1 MKAWRRFL
9 GGRIRH
15 ARPVA
20 ILAHAVVAAIAYLG
34 AVVVTSGSQGDEQLP
49 VLILR
54 TLPILLIIRLSA
66 YQVFHLYDAVWA
78 YLSIGDLIA
87 ILKATT
93 MASLLAAVPI
103 ALLVPAEMAARI
115 VIIDWIFCSTLIAG
129 ARLALRIT
137 AERHATQVA
146 EQDDTPRRALIV
158 GAGAGAAALLRE
170 LHQNPRLP
178 YDVLGLVDDDRSKQ
192 QRRIHGVRV
201 LGLVQDVPR
210 LVREEAIEEILIA
223 IPSGTQ
229 PERQKVI
236 ATCLESGVPLRT
248 VPTLAEILEGRR
260 LGELRDIDPIDLLG
274 RAPIRA
280 DYGLLAQQIAGRR
293 ILVTGAG
300 GSIGSELCR
309 QITRLRP
316 DLLILYERAE
326 TSLNSIS
333 LELGDEYPDVKT
345 AAIVGD
351 IRDAAKVDEVIAGYA
366 PDVIYHAAAYKHVHL
381 MEAHPLEAIEN
392 NIIATQMLAETAAR
406 RRVSAFVLIS
416 TDKAVNPIGVM
427 GMTKRVA
434 EDVVR
439 TFDGGGTVFISVR
452 FGNVLGSAGSVLPM
466 FREQISKRR
475 SLTITDPNATRY
487 FMLTSEAVYLVMQ
500 AGRIGQNGETFF
512 LEMGSPVRIME
523 FAERLIRLSG
533 LMPEVDVPVDVVG
546 LRSGERLNEELVHAS
561 ERLLPTEQD
570 HVFLI
575 EKPRLDRVEF
585 ARDLALLRKFVHAR
599 DETRAL
605 SQLRDMVG
613 FAS

>member
-34 AVVVTSGSQGDEQLP
+34 AVVVTSGSQGEEQLP

-103 ALLVPAEMAARI
+103 ALLFPAEMAARI
-115 VIIDWIFCSTLIAG
+115 VIVDWIFCSTLIAG

-260 LGELRDIDPIDLLG
+260 LGELRDINPIDLLG

-280 DYGLLAQQIAGRR
+280 DYGLLAQQIAGSR

-333 LELGDEYPDVKT
+333 LELGDEYPGVKT

-392 NIIATQMLAETAAR
+392 NIIATQALAETAAR

-434 EDVVR
+434 EDAVR

-533 LMPEVDVPVDVVG
+533 LKPQVDVPVDVVG

-585 ARDLALLRKFVHAR
+585 TRDLALLKKLVHAR

-605 SQLRDMVG
+605 SQLRHMVG